1 MFCTECGQQNSDTA
15 TYCLTCGKPL
25 DKDEPVK
32 QAVPGGM
39 PGSINNTSNNS
50 GQGKMAALP
59 PELTG
64 WNWGGFFLTWIWGIG
79 NSTFI
84 AFLTFIPFVNI
95 VMIFVLGAKGNEWA
109 WQNKRWNNIEH
120 FKKVQKLWAIWGA
133 VLFALGIIL
142 FIIIISIAIAASDP
156 YYYDY

>member
-1 MFCTECGQQNSDTA
+1 V
-15 TYCLTCGKPL
+15 
-25 DKDEPVK
+25 PVI
-32 QAVPGGM
+32 QTPIGGM
-39 PGSINNTSNNS
+39 QGSLTNTSNNS

-59 PELTG
+59 QELTG
-64 WNWGGFFLTWIWGIG
+64 WNWGAFFLTWIWGIG

-109 WQNKRWNNIEH
+109 WQNKRWNSIEH

-133 VLFALGIIL
+133 VLFALGIL
-142 FIIIISIAIAASDP
+142 FFLIAIIAAIAASDP
-156 YYYDY
+156 YYNNY

>member
-1 MFCTECGQQNSDTA
+1 MFCTECGQKNSDTA
-15 TYCLTCGKPL
+15 TYCLSCGKPL
-25 DKDEPVK
+25 DRDVPVT
-32 QAVPGGM
+32 QTPAPAVGM
-39 PGSINNTSNNS
+39 QSSFNTGVNNS

-64 WNWGGFFLTWIWGIG
+64 WNWGAFFLTWIWGIG

-84 AFLTFIPFVNI
+84 AFLTFIPFVNL

-120 FKKVQKLWAIWGA
+120 FKKVQKLWASCVVCTWYS
-133 VLFALGIIL
+133 II
-142 FIIIISIAIAASDP
+142 FNS
-156 YYYDY
+156 YHCRNGCN

>member
-1 MFCTECGQQNSDTA
+1 MFCTECGQKNSDTA
-15 TYCLTCGKPL
+15 TFCLSCGKPL
-25 DKDEPVK
+25 DRD
-32 QAVPGGM
+32 VPIIQTPAGGM
-39 PGSINNTSNNS
+39 QGSINNTANNS

-84 AFLTFIPFVNI
+84 AFLAFIPFVNI

-109 WQNKRWNNIEH
+109 WQNKRWNSIEH
-120 FKKVQKLWAIWGA
+120 FKKVQKLWAIWGT
-133 VLFALGIIL
+133 VLFALWIL
-142 FIIIISIAIAASDP
+142 FILIIIIAAMAAADP
-156 YYYDY
+156 YYYEY

>member
-1 MFCTECGQQNSDTA
+1 MFCTECGQKNSDTA
-15 TYCLTCGKPL
+15 TYCLSCGKPL

-32 QAVPGGM
+32 QPHVGGIQA
-39 PGSINNTSNNS
+39 SIGTSENNS
-50 GQGKMAALP
+50 GQGTMAALP

-64 WNWGGFFLTWIWGIG
+64 WNWGAFFLTWIWGIG

-84 AFLTFIPFVNI
+84 ALLAFIPLVNL

-109 WQNKRWNNIEH
+109 WQNKRWNSIEH

-133 VLFALGIIL
+133 VLFALGMLLFVIAIIA
-142 FIIIISIAIAASDP
+142 AIAASDP
-156 YYYDY
+156 YYYEY

>member
-1 MFCTECGQQNSDTA
+1 MFCTECGQKNSDTA
-15 TYCLTCGKPL
+15 TFCLACGKPL
-25 DKDEPVK
+25 DKNEPVK
-32 QAVPGGM
+32 QTPAGGM
-39 PGSINNTSNNS
+39 QGVFNNTANNS
-50 GQGKMAALP
+50 GQGKMATLP

-64 WNWGGFFLTWIWGIG
+64 WNWGGFFFTWIWGIG

-84 AFLTFIPFVNI
+84 ALLALLPLVNL

-109 WQNKRWNNIEH
+109 WQNKRWNSIEH

-142 FIIIISIAIAASDP
+142 SIIIISVAIAASDP